1 MLGSGRHVASGMRNH
16 ETHSKNCTMTWKQG
30 NIAKREIEK
39 VAKEIKILHSSRNLP
54 GLAVVVVVVV
64 VIN

>member
-16 ETHSKNCTMTWKQG
+16 ETHSKNRTMTWKQG

-39 VAKEIKILHSSRNLP
+39 VAKEINNSALIAQSSRFS
-54 GLAVVVVVVV
+54 GGGGGGGH
-64 VIN
+64 